1 MSSATSI
8 VSFKNCINIKMFLP
22 FFENIVYV
30 ALSLAAAH
38 DGTGNLCL
46 PFSNYLMAPV
56 QGGSGDLINFQYFS
70 NCSISAIKTARLTS
84 E

>member
-38 DGTGNLCL
+38 DGTG
-46 PFSNYLMAPV
+46 
-56 QGGSGDLINFQYFS
+56 
-70 NCSISAIKTARLTS
+70 K
-84 E
+84 